1 MRISDWSSDVCSS
14 DLGVAAI
21 TLGAM
26 VVLEFLSG
34 MPVLGLANA
43 LFAKV
48 LAFKYVLEIVRD
60 SADGHRDPPE
70 FGSDLDSS
78 LAIALILV
86 QVLALALI
94 VLSGMY
100 LGRSEEHTSELQ
112 SLMRIS
118 YAVFC

>member
-1 MRISDWSSDVCSS
+1 MRTQYNAEAPAFWRVLPRIAGYPFR
-14 DLGVAAI
+14 GVAAI

-34 MPVLGLANA
+34 MPVLGLAIA

-60 SADGHRDPPE
+60 SADGHREPPE

-86 QVLALALI
+86 QVLA
-94 VLSGMY
+94 
-100 LGRSEEHTSELQ
+100 
-112 SLMRIS
+112 
-118 YAVFC
+118 